1 MWIKQQ
7 SMAFLMKRNC
17 IRVWPINLQLYE
29 WNGANKC
36 FWENL
41 CYYRGSVWEKT
52 PRPSHHF
59 ECCNILWRCEEV
71 VRVKYGHVS
80 IPEASVNAPC
90 CPFAHRG
97 KIVDFKRFSTRGDS
111 QFWLYFFKMKGCS
124 MVSNSANGPLISNLY
139 PCISPWSYTLI
150 LLAHAKVFL
159 KWSPRERLLGE
170 KIIP

>member
-1 MWIKQQ
+1 MSEMGLITVFEKTCVITEEVCE
-7 SMAFLMKRNC
+7 K
-17 IRVWPINLQLYE
+17 
-29 WNGANKC
+29 
-36 FWENL
+36 
-41 CYYRGSVWEKT
+41 KT

-111 QFWLYFFKMKGCS
+111 QF
-124 MVSNSANGPLISNLY
+124 
-139 PCISPWSYTLI
+139 
-150 LLAHAKVFL
+150 
-159 KWSPRERLLGE
+159 
-170 KIIP
+170 